1 MARAPVQHVVRYGPE
16 TVILSRQPQQQWLS
30 FKVTYQSN
38 ACPDVHRI
46 TRQCRIIPM
55 HETSRKLPAMN
66 IPVPQKFIVDRG
78 PPDNI
83 NSPPHT
89 SPGSNIAVWIV

>member
-1 MARAPVQHVVRYGPE
+1 MARAPVQHVVRYGPK

-46 TRQCRIIPM
+46 TRQCCIIPM
-55 HETSRKLPAMN
+55 RETSRKLPAMN
-66 IPVPQKFIVDRG
+66 IPVQQKFIVDRVRWTT
-78 PPDNI
+78 
-83 NSPPHT
+83 STVHT